1 MIKIFKTR
9 SLILMT
15 LISLSCLSVFGQKS
29 EVLEL
34 NKRPLIDFAQV
45 LNENLQEKEVNLKA
59 PFSVTLEGE
68 LDENC
73 RFDVKKSKFIKSEGD
88 AKMVEVVKNAMQAV
102 NDSGVFGYFQN
113 LKSNKLSWTLAQDE
127 TQLVSIMQSAQADEN
142 KAKTFASSYK
152 LLISTAKLLHKDKDE
167 EILLNYLTVTS
178 QGNNVIFNMT
188 MPKDEAQEMLQRKL
202 TEVNQQKSAGNS
214 K

>member
-59 PFSVTLEGE
+59 PFSVTLEGV
-68 LDENC
+68 LDENG

-102 NDSGVFGYFQN
+102 NDSGVFGYLQN